1 MKRDNGLRL
10 HLLYIK
16 FQTPTKAAAAAAAHM
31 DFISCNTIVILAS
44 LRLQYDRLSPLL
56 DLILFKLRTVHFFGL
71 SCTRWFV
78 LNVGLYVNPAA
89 MA

>member
-1 MKRDNGLRL
+1 MKRENALRL
-10 HLLYIK
+10 HFLYIS
-16 FQTPTKAAAAAAAHM
+16 FQTPTNPAAAHM
-31 DFISCNTIVILAS
+31 DFIFCNTLVILAD

-56 DLILFKLRTVHFFGL
+56 DLILFKLRTVHFSGL